1 MSVDATIARRDSSTL
16 QSVERACIV
25 LEHLASCDRPQTA
38 SEVSRALEIERT
50 ATHRLLRSLLKS
62 GLVRSERPGAYSV
75 GPRALAIGVRYV
87 EQSQVWRIA
96 LPYLMELSLEFADKP
111 WTMVLGMFDGKDIL
125 LLERLWTRY
134 TPLDAVIDI
143 GAKMPVDRTAAG
155 WAYLAQLPEEK
166 AITIVG
172 EPRFEQIR
180 PKLELAR
187 RSQGMSFAS
196 GELAAGRR
204 CPVGADHRRQRERGG
219 AADRR
224 RYRLPRRASPPLADR
239 ETGAADGRSRVGDT
253 RHPAR
258 LGLTDW
264 LAASAGARQDGIG
277 SSVRMTH
284 IISPMLRADHLPS
297 RSCCRVR
304 R

>member
-166 AITIVG
+166 AMTIVG

-196 GELAAGRR
+196 GELQPGVDALSAPIIDGSGNVAALLIVGGTDFHDELHLHAPIARR
-204 CPVGADHRRQRERGG
+204 VLRTVAQVSATLATRRG
-219 AADRR
+219 
-224 RYRLPRRASPPLADR
+224 
-239 ETGAADGRSRVGDT
+239 
-253 RHPAR
+253 
-258 LGLTDW
+258 
-264 LAASAGARQDGIG
+264 SA
-277 SSVRMTH
+277 
-284 IISPMLRADHLPS
+284 
-297 RSCCRVR
+297 
-304 R
+304 